1 MFSGLTPLEIKKKY
15 PHKWIDEETNEGK
28 NLHED
33 FFLQENL
40 RRNHIQCKS
49 GYHKITN
56 LNAGKKLANQFSNLL
71 QNKLTTIVYNFVDT
85 LSHARTDM
93 EVIKELAEDESAY
106 RSITLSW
113 FKHSPLYEILKKISS
128 SSCKVMLTTDHG
140 TIRVKSPTKVI
151 GPKSTN
157 SNMRY
162 KVSKNLSYNKKDV
175 LEANNPEK
183 LMLPKSHLSSSYIF
197 AKEDKFFVYP
207 NNYHHFAKMYND
219 TFQHGGISLEEML
232 IPYVFLTNK

>member
-1 MFSGLTPLEIKKKY
+1 MY
-15 PHKWIDEETNEGK
+15 
-28 NLHED
+28 ED

-40 RRNHIQCKS
+40 RRNHTSFKS

-56 LNAGKKLANQFSNLL
+56 LNAGKKLVNQFNNLL

-113 FKHSPLYEILKKISS
+113 FKHSPLYEIMKKISS
-128 SSCKVMLTTDHG
+128 TSCKVMLTTDHG
-140 TIRVKSPTKVI
+140 TIRVKSPTKVM

-157 SNMRY
+157 NNMRY
-162 KVSKNLSYNKKDV
+162 KVSKNLSYNEKDV

-183 LMLPKSHLSSSYIF
+183 LMLPKSNLSELVHIC
-197 AKEDKFFVYP
+197 
-207 NNYHHFAKMYND
+207 
-219 TFQHGGISLEEML
+219 
-232 IPYVFLTNK
+232 